1 MSYVRSQLTALPAE
15 MGPVASSRRAAL
27 DRPRRL
33 YFDNNATTP
42 LLPRV
47 RDGMFEASTV
57 FGNPSSAHLF
67 GEEAAERVEEAR
79 RAVAELLGCTAERVV
94 FNSGGSE
101 GASSAI
107 LGTGLAYRAIGGHI
121 ITSAVEH
128 PAVLGSCE
136 FLVSLGFELTVLPV
150 DGAGRVEPGSLRR
163 ALRRDTRL
171 VSVMHANN
179 ETGTLQPVEELA
191 QVAREAGVTFHCDAV
206 QSAGKVAI
214 PVGQG
219 LITISAHK
227 FHGPKGVGA
236 MVKGTDAP
244 LQRLVFGGEQEHGLR
259 PGTENVLGVVGLGLA
274 AQAARLRMADV
285 AQQARRREVGAYL
298 RAGLASIRGAV
309 INSPAEGCLP
319 ETVNVSFCGLRGDTV
334 VDVLSARGVAA
345 STGSAC
351 HSDQAGPSRV
361 LVAMGL
367 SPERARG
374 AVRFSASFL
383 TTREEIDQLVDITD
397 QTVRLLRSTADSK

>member
-1 MSYVRSQLTALPAE
+1 VQGPHPHEGLGHEEPNGYGSAPALGQMRAHPVNQGEPMRLTQRVVTKLGSDRVGCPVGVLQLEQAGALPDC
-15 MGPVASSRRAAL
+15 GPQRARSSGPEEAFCCDRGGRGRRGLAG
-27 DRPRRL
+27 RPRRL

-79 RAVAELLGCTAERVV
+79 RAVAELLGCPAEQVV

-107 LGTGLAYRAIGGHI
+107 LGAGLTYRADGGHI

-136 FLVSLGFELTVLPV
+136 FLVSLGFDLTVLPV

-206 QSAGKVAI
+206 QSAGKVPI

-236 MVKGTDAP
+236 TVNGTDAS
-244 LQRLVFGGEQEHGLR
+244 LQRLVFGGEQEYGLR
-259 PGTENVLGVVGLGLA
+259 PGTENVLG
-274 AQAARLRMADV
+274 
-285 AQQARRREVGAYL
+285 
-298 RAGLASIRGAV
+298 S
-309 INSPAEGCLP
+309 S
-319 ETVNVSFCGLRGDTV
+319 
-334 VDVLSARGVAA
+334 
-345 STGSAC
+345 GSAW
-351 HSDQAGPSRV
+351 P
-361 LVAMGL
+361 
-367 SPERARG
+367 P
-374 AVRFSASFL
+374 
-383 TTREEIDQLVDITD
+383 
-397 QTVRLLRSTADSK
+397 RLHGCAWRT